1 MNTCKSISL
10 VFAIALIFS
19 GCATNGQIDKQAR
32 GSGLGAL
39 TGAVLAYGLSR
50 GHSDKEIAIV
60 VGTLLGAAAG
70 DAIGRKLTEADKVI
84 AGRSLNDSLEYG
96 KTGESTSWSNPDTG
110 HSGTSTT
117 TRTVM
122 SSNNQPC
129 REFTTTVSIGGN
141 PEEAYGYACRQADGS
156 WEIQP

>member
-1 MNTCKSISL
+1 M
-10 VFAIALIFS
+10 IFS

-70 DAIGRKLTEADKVI
+70 DAIGRKLTIDLLEFLDSINVTHRNGNARVVANAKVI
-84 AGRSLNDSLEYG
+84 QQRFGD
-96 KTGESTSWSNPDTG
+96 
-110 HSGTSTT
+110 
-117 TRTVM
+117 
-122 SSNNQPC
+122 
-129 REFTTTVSIGGN
+129 
-141 PEEAYGYACRQADGS
+141 
-156 WEIQP
+156 

>member
-1 MNTCKSISL
+1 MKTHQSITIIC
-10 VFAIALIFS
+10 AIAFMLS
-19 GCATNGQIDKQAR
+19 GCATNGQVDKQAR

-70 DAIGRKLTEADKVI
+70 DAIGKKLTEADKVI

-96 KTGESTSWSNPDTG
+96 KTGESTSWNNPDTG
-110 HSGTSTT
+110 HYGTSTA
-117 TRTVM
+117 TRTVIA
-122 SSNNQPC
+122 SDNQPC